1 MIADEEAGKLL
12 LSEPKQII
20 SLIGDDAPQYVESES
35 EINEESVAK
44 KIVEKILEDWKG
56 KIKPCRVDLENLTPA
71 NIEKL
76 KKRLLQKEPLC
87 IPCIPLITSSKY
99 HMSDVEVISETD
111 LEMFPEDTSSV
122 ITDNSPAH
130 SGKVRNRHSKPADV
144 VETSTERTIDKSD
157 VNTSLRSSCQ
167 QVCSG
172 DKENVF
178 EESGSSTVKEA
189 ESAFNTST
197 EIETRNS
204 IPSCMNTSTEIYTA
218 DETPELQKQNTSY
231 PAALLENV
239 KSQTQENVDND
250 DFVDASQSL
259 FDDKILDSADVEKE
273 QKITSVAG
281 DVIED
286 TKGGSESSEKNK
298 EKLIHDGKSED
309 STSATKGDVVENE
322 CKTLQEA
329 KQAESDDE
337 DEVLSLRPD
346 SDSEPEVD
354 VTNVWNSGEDEAC
367 VIDGA
372 FMGGEDNRRQTK
384 NSEATNNRGSPSKA
398 DDGKPTSLS
407 HQSADVGFVPKDEKV
422 NDLLELKSSAFDDAP
437 DSPVMDLLPD
447 KSDSEPDEDE
457 WIHTSKIESAI
468 DESDMSAFDP
478 HTEDTIECDD
488 EKDIQ
493 KSAQDEDVK
502 KDEPEVLEQRR
513 SLRSVNRLSLSAKKK
528 KKSGEEKSVSA
539 TKSEPSKRQT
549 RSSPITIKQE
559 DVKHKRNTMS
569 SNIADAGK
577 GTKDG
582 KSKAT
587 LRSKENK
594 SDDTEIKEEKME
606 TFKRI
611 KKESGDHFESPLS
624 QISNGFTIETD
635 LICDDE
641 VNITENCA
649 NEDDSIALS
658 QMPILIESS
667 DDEELAVKP
676 ETEPFFSDDEYHS
689 LFVISS
695 DDEDTTAEVKE
706 ERERHTSGYG
716 SDLEIIG
723 EEAVK
728 LVKVKE
734 ENEDKFGEK
743 VEDDAVKQG
752 ASDIHSSVSDG
763 SVRKDSNESV
773 HEKSTQ
779 IILPQVD
786 DESNAISNKNESH
799 KPQSPH
805 SVDLVAVADEEV
817 RKFLTGG
824 MLSEIESDKTAADR
838 RSKVAEAQ
846 TFSDSSDDE
855 SFEDLEG
862 DFLEKKELE
871 KKKLAE
877 AEKNGTMLEKET
889 AQSSDS
895 SDFEDED
902 LEGDFLSRLEK
913 ENKESKREM
922 SSSQEKDLS
931 GKERNE
937 KETLTSAY
945 KDGDEKQE
953 AEVHKEISLSA
964 TAIGMGSQDAESDCH
979 DDKEPSGDNPSD
991 VSDDDSENGEVT
1003 FKPGTPKMDDF
1014 EEFAKE
1020 SSPEETLPDIPAPK
1034 DSTEEDEF
1042 ISIPS
1047 SSFYKKQKTHKSLP
1061 PSAQVYGNHP
1071 GKIVKKPVGLITA
1084 EDMRLRTQRL
1094 RGGKGRLIK
1103 TSFEVQSN
1111 QIARAKAEMKERM
1124 KNKSKGSNW
1133 SYFSCYLLND

>member
-35 EINEESVAK
+35 EINEESVNK

-76 KKRLLQKEPLC
+76 KKRLLQKEPVC
-87 IPCIPLITSSKY
+87 IPCIPLIPPSKY
-99 HMSDVEVISETD
+99 HMSEVEVISETD

-122 ITDNSPAH
+122 ITDNSPTH
-130 SGKVRNRHSKPADV
+130 SGQVRNRHSKPADV
-144 VETSTERTIDKSD
+144 VETSTEIKKEKSD
-157 VNTSLRSSCQ
+157 VDTSLSSNSQ
-167 QVCSG
+167 QVCS
-172 DKENVF
+172 DNKENVF

-197 EIETRNS
+197 DIETRNS

-218 DETPELQKQNTSY
+218 DETPELQKQSTSN
-231 PAALLENV
+231 PVTLQENV
-239 KSQTQENVDND
+239 KHQTHENFDND

-259 FDDKILDSADVEKE
+259 FDDRILDSDDVQKE
-273 QKITSVAG
+273 HKITSVDE

-298 EKLIHDGKSED
+298 EKLSHDLKSED
-309 STSATKGDVVENE
+309 STSAMKADVGENE
-322 CKTLQEA
+322 CKTVQEA
-329 KQAESDDE
+329 KQEESDDE

-372 FMGGEDNRRQTK
+372 FMGNEDTRHQTE

-398 DDGKPTSLS
+398 DDGKPASLS
-407 HQSADVGFVPKDEKV
+407 HQSTDVGFVPEDEKG
-422 NDLLELKSSAFDDAP
+422 NDLLELKSSAFDEAP

-457 WIHTSKIESAI
+457 WIHTSKIESAV

-478 HTEDTIECDD
+478 PTEDTIECND
-488 EKDIQ
+488 EKAVQ

-502 KDEPEVLEQRR
+502 KDEPEVPEHRR

-549 RSSPITIKQE
+549 RSSPITVKQE
-559 DVKHKRNTMS
+559 DVKYKRNTMS
-569 SNIADAGK
+569 SNITDAGK
-577 GTKDG
+577 GTKDS

-594 SDDTEIKEEKME
+594 SDDAEIKEEKLE

-611 KKESGDHFESPLS
+611 KKENDDDHFESPLS
-624 QISNGFTIETD
+624 QKSNGFTIETG

-641 VNITENCA
+641 VNIIEECA

-676 ETEPFFSDDEYHS
+676 ESEPFFSDDEYHS

-695 DDEDTTAEVKE
+695 DDEYATAKVKE
-706 ERERHTSGYG
+706 KRERHTSGYG

-723 EEAVK
+723 EETDK

-734 ENEDKFGEK
+734 ENEDKIDEK

-763 SVRKDSNESV
+763 SVTKDSSESV
-773 HEKSTQ
+773 QGKSTQ
-779 IILPQVD
+779 TILPQVG
-786 DESNAISNKNESH
+786 DESNAISNRKESH
-799 KPQSPH
+799 KPQSPQ

-824 MLSEIESDKTAADR
+824 MLGEIESGKTTAER

-877 AEKNGTMLEKET
+877 AEKNRAMLEKET

-902 LEGDFLSRLEK
+902 LEGDFLSRIEK
-913 ENKESKREM
+913 QMKSKREM
-922 SSSQEKDLS
+922 SSSQEKDVS
-931 GKERNE
+931 GNVRNE
-937 KETLTSAY
+937 KDTLTSVH
-945 KDGDEKQE
+945 KDGDEKEE
-953 AEVHKEISLSA
+953 AEGHKEISVSA
-964 TAIGMGSQDAESDCH
+964 TAIGMGSEDAESECQ
-979 DDKEPSGDNPSD
+979 DDKEPSGENPSD
-991 VSDDDSENGEVT
+991 VSDDESENGEVT

-1020 SSPEETLPDIPAPK
+1020 SSPEETLPDIPAPE
-1034 DSTEEDEF
+1034 DTTEEEQF

-1047 SSFYKKQKTHKSLP
+1047 SSFYRKEKTHKLSP
-1061 PSAQVYGNHP
+1061 PSAQVYGTHP
-1071 GKIVKKPVGLITA
+1071 GKIVKKPVGLVTV

-1103 TSFEVQSN
+1103 TPFEVQSN
-1111 QIARAKAEMKERM
+1111 QIARAKAQMKERM

-1133 SYFSCYLLND
+1133 S

>member
-35 EINEESVAK
+35 EINEESVNK

-56 KIKPCRVDLENLTPA
+56 KIKPCKVDLENLTQA
-71 NIEKL
+71 SIEKL
-76 KKRLLQKEPLC
+76 KKRLLQKELV
-87 IPCIPLITSSKY
+87 CIPLIPSSKY
-99 HMSDVEVISETD
+99 HMSEVEVISETD

-122 ITDNSPAH
+122 ITDNSPAQ
-130 SGKVRNRHSKPADV
+130 SGQVHNRHSKPADV

-157 VNTSLRSSCQ
+157 VNTSLGSSCQ
-167 QVCSG
+167 QVCSSG
-172 DKENVF
+172 KENIF

-218 DETPELQKQNTSY
+218 DETPELQKQNTSN
-231 PAALLENV
+231 PVTLLENV
-239 KSQTQENVDND
+239 KHQTHENVDND

-259 FDDKILDSADVEKE
+259 FNDKILDSDDVQRE
-273 QKITSVAG
+273 QKITSVAE

-286 TKGGSESSEKNK
+286 TKDGSESNEKNK

-309 STSATKGDVVENE
+309 ITSAIKTDVGENE
-322 CKTLQEA
+322 CKTLQET
-329 KQAESDDE
+329 KQEESDDE
-337 DEVLSLRPD
+337 DEVHSLRPD

-367 VIDGA
+367 VIDGT
-372 FMGGEDNRRQTK
+372 FMGSEDTGRQTE
-384 NSEATNNRGSPSKA
+384 NSEAANNRGSPFKA
-398 DDGKPTSLS
+398 DDGLS
-407 HQSADVGFVPKDEKV
+407 HQSADVGFIPKDEKG
-422 NDLLELKSSAFDDAP
+422 NDLLELKNSVFDEAP

-457 WIHTSKIESAI
+457 WIHTSKIESAV

-478 HTEDTIECDD
+478 PTEDTIECDD
-488 EKDIQ
+488 EKDVQ

-502 KDEPEVLEQRR
+502 KDEPEVVEHRR

-549 RSSPITIKQE
+549 RSSPITVKQE
-559 DVKHKRNTMS
+559 DVKYKRNTMS
-569 SNIADAGK
+569 SNITDAGK
-577 GTKDG
+577 GTKDS

-594 SDDTEIKEEKME
+594 SDDAGIKEEKLE

-611 KKESGDHFESPLS
+611 KKENDDHFESPLS
-624 QISNGFTIETD
+624 QKSNGFTIETG

-641 VNITENCA
+641 LNIIEECA

-676 ETEPFFSDDEYHS
+676 ESEPFFSDDEYHS

-734 ENEDKFGEK
+734 ENEDKIDEK

-763 SVRKDSNESV
+763 SVKRDSSESV
-773 HEKSTQ
+773 QGKSTQ
-779 IILPQVD
+779 TILPQVD
-786 DESNAISNKNESH
+786 DESNAISNRNESH

-805 SVDLVAVADEEV
+805 NVDLVAVADEEV

-824 MLSEIESDKTAADR
+824 ILGEIESDKTATER

-846 TFSDSSDDE
+846 NFSDSSDDE

-877 AEKNGTMLEKET
+877 AEKNRAMLEKET
-889 AQSSDS
+889 PQSSDS

-902 LEGDFLSRLEK
+902 LEGDFLSRIEK
-913 ENKESKREM
+913 EMKSKRQM

-931 GKERNE
+931 GNERNE
-937 KETLTSAY
+937 KETLTSAHE
-945 KDGDEKQE
+945 DGGEKQE
-953 AEVHKEISLSA
+953 SEGHKEISVSA
-964 TAIGMGSQDAESDCH
+964 SAIGMGSQDAESECH

-1020 SSPEETLPDIPAPK
+1020 SSPEETLPDIPAPE
-1034 DSTEEDEF
+1034 DTTEEEEF

-1047 SSFYKKQKTHKSLP
+1047 SSFYRKEKTHKLSP
-1061 PSAQVYGNHP
+1061 PSAQVYGTHP
-1071 GKIVKKPVGLITA
+1071 GKIVRKPVGLVTV

-1103 TSFEVQSN
+1103 TPFEVQSN
-1111 QIARAKAEMKERM
+1111 QIARAKAQMKERM

-1133 SYFSCYLLND
+1133 SQF

>member
-1 MIADEEAGKLL
+1 M

-56 KIKPCRVDLENLTPA
+56 KIKPCRVDLENLAPA

-76 KKRLLQKEPLC
+76 KKRLLQKEPIC
-87 IPCIPLITSSKY
+87 IPFIPSSKY
-99 HMSDVEVISETD
+99 HMSDVDVISETD

-130 SGKVRNRHSKPADV
+130 FGQVRNRHSKPANV
-144 VETSTERTIDKSD
+144 VETSTERKKEKSD
-157 VNTSLRSSCQ
+157 VDTSLSSSSQ
-167 QVCSG
+167 QVCS
-172 DKENVF
+172 DNKENVF

-218 DETPELQKQNTSY
+218 DETPELQKQNTSN
-231 PAALLENV
+231 PVTLLENV
-239 KSQTQENVDND
+239 KHQTHENVDND
-250 DFVDASQSL
+250 DFIDASQSL
-259 FDDKILDSADVEKE
+259 FDDKILDRDDVQRE
-273 QKITSVAG
+273 QNITSVAE

-298 EKLIHDGKSED
+298 KKLSHDGKSED
-309 STSATKGDVVENE
+309 STSAIKADVGENE
-322 CKTLQEA
+322 CKTLEEA
-329 KQAESDDE
+329 KQEESDEE
-337 DEVLSLRPD
+337 DEVHSLRPD

-372 FMGGEDNRRQTK
+372 FMGSEDTRRQTE
-384 NSEATNNRGSPSKA
+384 NSEVTNNGGSPSKA
-398 DDGKPTSLS
+398 DDDMPAISS
-407 HQSADVGFVPKDEKV
+407 HQSTDVGFVPKDEKG
-422 NDLLELKSSAFDDAP
+422 NDLLELKSSAFDEAP
-437 DSPVMDLLPD
+437 DSPIMDLLPD

-457 WIHTSKIESAI
+457 WIHTSKIESAV

-478 HTEDTIECDD
+478 PTEDTIECDD
-488 EKDIQ
+488 EKDVQ

-502 KDEPEVLEQRR
+502 KDEPEVMEQRR
-513 SLRSVNRLSLSAKKK
+513 SLRSVNRLSLSAKKR
-528 KKSGEEKSVSA
+528 KKSDEGKSVSA
-539 TKSEPSKRQT
+539 TKSEPNKRQT
-549 RSSPITIKQE
+549 RSSPITVKQE
-559 DVKHKRNTMS
+559 DVKYKRNTMS
-569 SNIADAGK
+569 SNITDAGK
-577 GTKDG
+577 GTKDS

-594 SDDTEIKEEKME
+594 SDDAGTKEEKME

-611 KKESGDHFESPLS
+611 KKESDDHFESPLS

-641 VNITENCA
+641 VNIIEECA

-676 ETEPFFSDDEYHS
+676 ESEPFFSDDEYHS

-695 DDEDTTAEVKE
+695 DDEDIIAEVKE

-734 ENEDKFGEK
+734 ENEDKIDEK

-752 ASDIHSSVSDG
+752 ASDIHSSLSDG
-763 SVRKDSNESV
+763 SVRKDSSESV
-773 HEKSTQ
+773 QGKSTQ
-779 IILPQVD
+779 TILPQVD
-786 DESNAISNKNESH
+786 DESNAISNRNESH

-824 MLSEIESDKTAADR
+824 MLGEIESDKTAAER

-877 AEKNGTMLEKET
+877 AEKNRAMLEKET

-902 LEGDFLSRLEK
+902 LEGDFLSRIEK
-913 ENKESKREM
+913 EMKSKREM
-922 SSSQEKDLS
+922 SSSQEKDVS
-931 GKERNE
+931 GNVRNE
-937 KETLTSAY
+937 KDTLTSVH

-953 AEVHKEISLSA
+953 SEGHKEISVSA
-964 TAIGMGSQDAESDCH
+964 TAIGMGSKDAESECQ

-1014 EEFAKE
+1014 EEFAKD
-1020 SSPEETLPDIPAPK
+1020 SSPEETLPDIPAPE
-1034 DSTEEDEF
+1034 DTTEEEQF

-1047 SSFYKKQKTHKSLP
+1047 SSFYRKEKTHKLSP
-1061 PSAQVYGNHP
+1061 PSAQVHGTHL
-1071 GKIVKKPVGLITA
+1071 GKIVKKPVGLITV

-1103 TSFEVQSN
+1103 TPFEVQSN
-1111 QIARAKAEMKERM
+1111 QIARAKAQMKERM

-1133 SYFSCYLLND
+1133 S